1 VHYGNPIT
9 KAVMNHQRE
18 HVRRL
23 LQASASVTDETKGRT
38 WHAQIIDIS
47 RMGVAFVTSEQL
59 EPDDHFHFSFSFPG
73 NEVMC
78 EAVIH
83 LVYSRPV
90 GETAHFRNGA
100 RFVDITEDCVERI
113 VDYVTAGVEAQ
124 FSPVY

>member
-1 VHYGNPIT
+1 
-9 KAVMNHQRE
+9 MNHQRE

-23 LQASASVTDETKGRT
+23 LQAAASVTDETKGRT

-59 EPDDHFHFSFSFPG
+59 EPDDQFHFSFMFPG
-73 NEVMC
+73 TDFPC

-100 RFVDITEDCVERI
+100 RFVEISDACVEHI
-113 VDYVTAGVEAQ
+113 VDYVTSGVEAQ